1 MSERKLK
8 LVITGHVD
16 HGKSTLIGRLMYEAG
31 GLSEDV
37 RRELEQSEFAHF
49 TDHLEE
55 ERLEEKTID
64 TAQAFFKS
72 GDRQYVIIDTPGH
85 KEFLKNML
93 TGASQADAAILIVSA
108 FEGIEEQ
115 TKRHAYLLKLLG
127 IKQIII
133 AVNKMDR
140 VAYDE
145 TKFNQ
150 TKKDILDF
158 LGTLK
163 VPVFNVI
170 PISARQGDNISVLSA
185 NMNWYS
191 GVTVL
196 EALDG
201 FSAAV
206 DPVDAHLRIP
216 IQGMF
221 ELDGKKIY
229 LGKVASGRVGSG
241 EIVSI
246 MPGNMKGE
254 IRSIEVFGKVK
265 HEALAGES
273 IGIVLDD
280 GSKAARGQVISDV
293 VNLPKQGK
301 RISAHIFWMDTVPLN
316 LSDELT
322 LKCATEEVGCKI
334 EEIKE
339 RLNSST
345 LEVVGKNADTL
356 EEAEAAEVI
365 IAVDRPI
372 VFEDFSAVAELGRF
386 VLQKKGRVCAGGVIS
401 AQ

>member
-1 MSERKLK
+1 MSEKKLK
-8 LVITGHVD
+8 LVITGHID

-37 RRELEQSEFAHF
+37 REELEKSEFAHF

-140 VAYDE
+140 VDYDE
-145 TKFNQ
+145 AKFKQ

-158 LGTLK
+158 LATLK

-170 PISARQGDNISVLSA
+170 PISARRGDNISVPSV

-196 EALDG
+196 EALDE
-201 FSAAV
+201 FHPAH
-206 DPVDAHLRIP
+206 DPVEAPFRMP
-216 IQGMF
+216 VQGIF
-221 ELDGKKIY
+221 KVDGKTVVLGRIAA
-229 LGKVASGRVGSG
+229 GKVKPGERVT
-241 EIVSI
+241 I
-246 MPGNMKGE
+246 MPGELEGE
-254 IRSIEVFGKVK
+254 VSSIEVFGQDKR
-265 HEALAGES
+265 EAVAGES
-273 IGIVLDD
+273 VGLVLDN
-280 GSKAARGQVISDV
+280 GAGAARGQVISEVDD
-293 VNLPKQGK
+293 LPRPGK
-301 RISAHIFWMDTVPLN
+301 KLDAHLFWMDEKPLS
-316 LSDELT
+316 LKESLT
-322 LKCATEEVGCKI
+322 IKCATAEIPCKVEKI
-334 EEIKE
+334 GE
-339 RLNSST
+339 RLNSSS
-345 LEVVGKNADTL
+345 LEVIGHDADRL
-356 EEAEAAEVI
+356 EEAEAGTVT
-365 IAVDRPI
+365 IALSEPL
-372 VFEDFSAVAELGRF
+372 VFEDFTAVPELGRF
-386 VLQKKGRVCAGGVIS
+386 VLQRAGRVCAGGVIS
-401 AQ
+401 AA